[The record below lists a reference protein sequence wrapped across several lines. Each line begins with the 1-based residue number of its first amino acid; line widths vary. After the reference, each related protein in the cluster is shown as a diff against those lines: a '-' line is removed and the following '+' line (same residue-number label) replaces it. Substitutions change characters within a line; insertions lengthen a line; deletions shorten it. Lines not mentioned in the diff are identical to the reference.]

1 MTKFESCAKGADRRG
16 AVVADDVLLGDA
28 YDVPDDGVEVDAKTG
43 ELRAHRDDA
52 ETTDAERVAM
62 AKARATTTGA
72 ASARRVFVD
81 VVKTDASDAC
91 EPTATVVVEFHAHDE
106 DSTTNAARALE
117 WFDNACETRTSG
129 QSYVGAGVRVIEN
142 GKILRIEAPIAYE
155 ATTKTK
161 RATTIREVT
170 PRDAWLDEGEVRV
183 FLGASSSAA
192 LKIPER
198 ATYLGKASE
207 SSFINLVDAISR
219 SMDIFIRDGA
229 ARVGVCGALLD
240 ECGGTCE
247 NTLVDLNRKR
257 VQLETAKLHERNETV
272 DATKKRLAH
281 ESKALSDRV
290 RDAVLYA
297 SRAKKA
303 KERVGGGKPTWDIL
317 AGESESDSDSES
329 DRDVEHG

>member
-1 MTKFESCAKGADRRG
+1 M
-16 AVVADDVLLGDA
+16 
-28 YDVPDDGVEVDAKTG
+28 
-43 ELRAHRDDA
+43 
-52 ETTDAERVAM
+52 
-62 AKARATTTGA
+62 
-72 ASARRVFVD
+72 
-81 VVKTDASDAC
+81 
-91 EPTATVVVEFHAHDE
+91 
-106 DSTTNAARALE
+106 
-117 WFDNACETRTSG
+117 
-129 QSYVGAGVRVIEN
+129 
-142 GKILRIEAPIAYE
+142 
-155 ATTKTK
+155 
-161 RATTIREVT
+161 
-170 PRDAWLDEGEVRV
+170 
-183 FLGASSSAA
+183 
-192 LKIPER
+192 
-198 ATYLGKASE
+198 GKASE